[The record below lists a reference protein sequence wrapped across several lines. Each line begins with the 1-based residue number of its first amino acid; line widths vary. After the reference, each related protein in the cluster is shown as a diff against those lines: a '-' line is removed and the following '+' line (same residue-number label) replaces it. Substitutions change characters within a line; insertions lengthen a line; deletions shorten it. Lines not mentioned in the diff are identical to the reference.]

1 MALHLQDFHSKLS
14 RFNWPVLLV
23 INLIAVIGFLT
34 LYSSAGGALD
44 PWASRQVMRFGLGM
58 AILMFVAL
66 TDMRVWHHYAY
77 SIYALSFALLVG
89 VELAG
94 RIGKGGQR
102 WIDLYIFQLQP
113 SELMK
118 IALILALARYYHG
131 LSLTDVRKSSFLVTP
146 LFLILLPAAFV
157 MRQPDLGTAILLVMG
172 GGSLIF
178 LAGIRLWKVGLVAV
192 LTALSAPLLWSHL
205 RPYQKERVLTFL
217 NPERDP
223 LGSGYNILQSKI
235 ALGSG
240 GIWGRGFMNGS
251 QSRLNFLP
259 EKQTDFIFSTF
270 SEEFGM
276 IASVGLL
283 ALYSI
288 LIGYGYKV
296 SLNSRNAF
304 GRFLAMGVTTILSL
318 YVFINMAMVMGVVPA
333 VGVPL
338 PLISYGGTSMLTLLM
353 GFGLLMSVDVHKD
366 LRLGK
371 AAL

>member
-1 MALHLQDFHSKLS
+1 
-14 RFNWPVLLV
+14 
-23 INLIAVIGFLT
+23 
-34 LYSSAGGALD
+34 
-44 PWASRQVMRFGLGM
+44 
-58 AILMFVAL
+58 
-66 TDMRVWHHYAY
+66 
-77 SIYALSFALLVG
+77 

-102 WIDLYIFQLQP
+102 WIDLYVFQLQP
-113 SELMK
+113 SELIK
-118 IALILALARYYHG
+118 IALILALSRYYHG
-131 LSLTDVRKSSFLVTP
+131 LSLNDIRKSSFLITP
-146 LFLILLPAAFV
+146 LLLILLPAVFV
-157 MRQPDLGTAILLVMG
+157 MRQPDLGTAILLIMG

-178 LAGIRLWKVGLVAV
+178 LAGVRLWKFAFVGI
-192 LTALSAPLLWSHL
+192 LTALSAPLIWNHL
-205 RPYQKERVLTFL
+205 RTYQKERVLTFL

-240 GIWGRGFMNGS
+240 GAWGRGFMKGS
-251 QSRLNFLP
+251 QSHLNFLP

-276 IASVGLL
+276 IGSVGLL
-283 ALYSI
+283 ILYSI

-296 SLNSRNAF
+296 SLISRNTF

-318 YVFINMAMVMGVVPA
+318 YVFINMAMVMGIVPA

-353 GFGLLMSVDVHKD
+353 GFGFLMSVDVHKD

-371 AAL
+371 TVF